1 MGWSLVG
8 SGVGLKSE
16 PPHLIEKFKNLKVL
30 KNLINAPGFYSKQYS
45 NNKANKEK

>member
-8 SGVGLKSE
+8 SGVGFKSE
-16 PPHLIEKFKNLKVL
+16 PLPLIEKFKNLKVL
-30 KNLINAPGFYSKQYS
+30 KNLINVPGFYSKQYS